1 VTLIQQ
7 VPSAAMPPYQC
18 AVFPT
23 LGANHPKGYFDTG
36 NEIPDLG
43 PNSVRRYYVSVEGVE
58 QLATRLGWAPPADHS
73 ALAAKVTAQE
83 IEIDRLNDELRE
95 ADKALEAV
103 DTLARRGFQPRA
115 AA

>member
-7 VPSAAMPPYQC
+7 VPSAVMPPHMC

-58 QLATRLGWAPPADHS
+58 QLATRLGWAPPAEHQAAVAEVA
-73 ALAAKVTAQE
+73 ALKL
-83 IEIDRLNDELRE
+83 EIDRLNDELRE
-95 ADKALEAV
+95 ADRALEAV